1 MYYVVIVACHIL
13 YYCYMLL
20 MLYLFIGDST
30 GSMWK
35 FTDYYENAVNN
46 NYNNYT
52 GSDYHRLVIYYVTL
66 MLRLSLAYC

>member
-1 MYYVVIVACHIL
+1 MYYVVIVACHFL

-20 MLYLFIGDST
+20 LSYLFIGDST

-35 FTDYYENAVNN
+35 FTDYFENAVNY

-52 GSDYHRLVIYYVTL
+52 GSDYYRLVICSVTL
-66 MLRLSLAYC
+66 LPRRSQAYC

>member
-1 MYYVVIVACHIL
+1 MYYVVIVACHFL

-20 MLYLFIGDST
+20 LLYLFMLGDST

-52 GSDYHRLVIYYVTL
+52 GSDYHRLVLYCVTL
-66 MLRLSLAYC
+66 LLRLS